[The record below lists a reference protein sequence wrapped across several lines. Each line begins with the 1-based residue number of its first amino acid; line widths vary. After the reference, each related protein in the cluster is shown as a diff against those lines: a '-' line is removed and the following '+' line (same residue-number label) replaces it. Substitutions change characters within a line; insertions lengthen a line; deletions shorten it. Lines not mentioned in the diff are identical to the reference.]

1 MNKVVSL
8 ESLAQEVPSGATIA
22 IGGFQLSRVPIA
34 LLHAIV
40 EGEHSDFRAVS
51 APNPLALE
59 ILSAAGCLRSAE
71 CGFVGFQYEDGFVI
85 APAVRHAIATG
96 ELDLRQPDVYDT
108 IQSLRAIRD
117 KGKQHADFALLHVQL
132 ADSTGNLFIDDP
144 YVDVLLAEASGGVL
158 ATTEDLVDRIDE
170 PTIPA
175 DRVQQVALAK
185 NGAAPTSC
193 LGHYGRDPLGVR
205 QHIGETIVRRPDP
218 TPSQTD
224 AIDNFLIN
232 LARQVND
239 NEVIVTGLA
248 SAVPMLAIELARRT
262 SAPNLTYI
270 NCIGAV
276 NPRIEKAFP
285 TSVEAELRNHCDGT
299 IELPDLFDLA
309 RDGGVDTMF
318 FGAGQI
324 DGQGNINLSR
334 IGPESNPE
342 VRLAGPA
349 GSPSMRSYIRRVLI
363 AVPRQLRRNLVGRVD
378 AETSAPASCN
388 EETVL
393 VTDAAIWHLKANGF
407 EPRSMH
413 EGISVEDLSSRTG
426 FDFRCNFPA
435 VTAPATELELS
446 TLRSID
452 PAGGRYKLFSE
463 KPQPIERLKT
473 TEKVTY
479 EG

>member
-1 MNKVVSL
+1 MSKVVSL
-8 ESLAQEVPSGATIA
+8 ESLAQKVPSGATIA

-34 LLHAIV
+34 LIHAIAT
-40 EGEHSDFRAVS
+40 GGHTDFKAVS

-71 CGFVGFQYEDGFVI
+71 CGFVGFQYEGGFVI

-96 ELDLRQPDVYDT
+96 ELDLQQPDVYDT
-108 IQSLRAIRD
+108 IQSLRATRD
-117 KGKQHADFALLHVQL
+117 KGKQHADFALLHAQF
-132 ADSTGNLFIDDP
+132 ADKTGNLLIEDP
-144 YVDVLLAEASGGVL
+144 YVDVLLAQASGGVL
-158 ATTEDLVDRIDE
+158 ATAETLVAKIDE

-175 DRVQQVALAK
+175 ARVQQIALVK

-205 QHIGETIVRRPDP
+205 QHIGGTVVRRPDP
-218 TPSQTD
+218 NPSQIH

-232 LARQVND
+232 LARQVNN

-262 SAPNLTYI
+262 SAPKLTYI

-276 NPRIEKAFP
+276 NPRIDKVFP
-285 TSVEAELRNHCDGT
+285 TSVEAELRKHCDDT

-309 RDGGVDTMF
+309 RAGGVDTMF
-318 FGAGQI
+318 FGAAQI
-324 DGQGNINLSR
+324 DAQGNINLSR
-334 IGPESNPE
+334 IGPESNPK
-342 VRLAGPA
+342 VMLAGPA

-363 AVPRQLRRNLVGRVD
+363 SVPRQLTRNLVKCVD
-378 AETSAPASCN
+378 IETSAPASCN

-393 VTDAAIWHLKANGF
+393 VTDAAIWHLKDNRF
-407 EPRSMH
+407 EPASMH
-413 EGISVEDLSSRTG
+413 EGVSKEDLSSRTG
-426 FDFRCNFPA
+426 FDFQCGSPS
-435 VTAPATELELS
+435 VTAPATDLELS

-452 PAGGRYKLFSE
+452 PGGSRYKLFWE
-463 KPQPIERLKT
+463 QPQPIERLKT

-479 EG
+479 ER

>member
-1 MNKVVSL
+1 MDQHAFSGL
-8 ESLAQEVPSGATIA
+8 ESGPVVQPEPGQMERKIQGRRIRKRNRLLV
-22 IGGFQLSRVPIA
+22 VA
-34 LLHAIV
+34 LLLLLA
-40 EGEHSDFRAVS
+40 AS
-51 APNPLALE
+51 AYFGGLFELLSAE
-59 ILSAAGCLRSAE
+59 RLSAALTDAGALNVE
-71 CGFVGFQYEDGFVI
+71 IHLTYWGVDGVH
-85 APAVRHAIATG
+85 R
-96 ELDLRQPDVYDT
+96 
-108 IQSLRAIRD
+108 
-117 KGKQHADFALLHVQL
+117 QHADGQPSDLRGRRIALALLHVQL

-218 TPSQTD
+218 TPSQTG

-262 SAPNLTYI
+262 SAPKLTYI

-276 NPRIEKAFP
+276 NPRIEKVFP
-285 TSVEAELRNHCDGT
+285 TSVEAELRNHCDDT

-334 IGPESNPE
+334 IGPESNPKI
-342 VRLAGPA
+342 RLAGPA
-349 GSPSMRSYIRRVLI
+349 GSPSMRSYVRRVLI
-363 AVPRQLRRNLVGRVD
+363 TVPRQLRRNLVGHVD
-378 AETSAPASCN
+378 AETSAPASRN
-388 EETVL
+388 EETIL
-393 VTDAAIWHLKANGF
+393 VTDAAIWHLKANRF
-407 EPRSMH
+407 EPESMH
-413 EGISVEDLSSRTG
+413 AGISVEDLTSRTG
-426 FDFRCNFPA
+426 FEFRCNSPA

-463 KPQPIERLKT
+463 KPQPIERPKPT
-473 TEKVTY
+473 GKVTH